1 MFLFRYLVL
10 SLQTCPCSN
19 LSVIKTGAVRS
30 HSQLHMYLVF
40 PLSLHQI
47 ISRLP
52 VTWLADGATVTRP
65 LQGVVIYLTH
75 LAQELLRGS
84 IGHPDHLRLK
94 TRFGLF
100 LSLYLVMWFISLS
113 LSFCPQGSGEGDI
126 RAAGKTRSH
135 FRIAVSL
142 SLAQPPPS
150 PLSPSRRHN
159 SPLPS
164 LQRHCLY
171 TRSPFLSLHL
181 L

>member
-1 MFLFRYLVL
+1 
-10 SLQTCPCSN
+10 
-19 LSVIKTGAVRS
+19 
-30 HSQLHMYLVF
+30 MYLVF

-113 LSFCPQGSGEGDI
+113 LSLSVPRALVKEISGQLARLGATSE
-126 RAAGKTRSH
+126 SQ
-135 FRIAVSL
+135 SL
-142 SLAQPPPS
+142 
-150 PLSPSRRHN
+150 
-159 SPLPS
+159 
-164 LQRHCLY
+164 CL
-171 TRSPFLSLHL
+171 
-181 L
+181 

>member
-1 MFLFRYLVL
+1 MSCFCSRYLVL

-100 LSLYLVMWFISLS
+100 LSYTCDVVKLSLS
-113 LSFCPQGSGEGDI
+113 LSL
-126 RAAGKTRSH
+126 
-135 FRIAVSL
+135 SL
-142 SLAQPPPS
+142 SVPRALVKEISGQLARLGATSESQ
-150 PLSPSRRHN
+150 
-159 SPLPS
+159 S
-164 LQRHCLY
+164 LCL
-171 TRSPFLSLHL
+171 
-181 L
+181 